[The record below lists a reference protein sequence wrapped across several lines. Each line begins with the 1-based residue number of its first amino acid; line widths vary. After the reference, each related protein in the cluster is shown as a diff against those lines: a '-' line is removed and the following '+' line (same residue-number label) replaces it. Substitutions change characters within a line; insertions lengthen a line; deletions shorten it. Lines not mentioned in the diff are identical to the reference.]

1 MSAAACVAAWAATAK
16 AQRGTIERLEAYVA
30 DREREMR
37 ERPFSSA
44 VAVVGL
50 EDARVHVE
58 IQRAQ
63 LERERAVLA
72 VYERTAKGEFCDG

>member
-1 MSAAACVAAWAATAK
+1 MSAAAWAAKAK
-16 AQRGTIERLEAYVA
+16 AQRGMIKRFEAYIA

-44 VAVVGL
+44 VAILGL

-72 VYERTAKGEFCDG
+72 VYERAAKGEFCDG